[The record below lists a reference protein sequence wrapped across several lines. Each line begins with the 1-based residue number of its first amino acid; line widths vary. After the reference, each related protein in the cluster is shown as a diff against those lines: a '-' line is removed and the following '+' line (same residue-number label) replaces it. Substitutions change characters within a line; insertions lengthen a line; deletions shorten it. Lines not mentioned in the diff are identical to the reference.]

1 MKFICE
7 SQLIFKVKVGGT
19 EKIVRFSEPN
29 SGNSTTVFVT
39 SDKALMTAIRGH
51 KFYKQGKIREMRQP
65 GDVID
70 DAVQTAQTSSKQ
82 VQAKAP
88 ERKAE
93 AAVVAQPEEQTSVLN
108 FESFSQLKNYLK
120 KTYGQEAAGLKNVAQ
135 VAKFAKD
142 KGIAYTYNKQK

>member
-1 MKFICE
+1 M
-7 SQLIFKVKVGGT
+7 IFKVRVGGT

-29 SGNSTTVFVT
+29 NNNSTTVFLT
-39 SDKALMTAIRGH
+39 SDKALIAAIRGH
-51 KFYKQGKIREMRQP
+51 KFYKQGKIREMREP
-65 GDVID
+65 GDAID
-70 DAVQTAQTSSKQ
+70 DAVQTAQAADKKTRSE
-82 VQAKAP
+82 AP
-88 ERKAE
+88 ARKAV
-93 AAVVAQPEEQTSVLN
+93 AAVVKEPEEQSGVLN